1 MLTFRISLSEDES
14 VVEEDRF
21 TVDIFDHD
29 DELLSATTN
38 LLIPSEV
45 RSDRQIDT
53 KQQSHNGLYLRLK
66 VKLRGIVD
74 ESMNE
79 LVSILNAEK
88 LTNLRWGEVEIAV
101 PRELLP
107 FGFTN
112 DFSRHALKLAQWSE
126 S

>member
-1 MLTFRISLSEDES
+1 MD
-14 VVEEDRF
+14 
-21 TVDIFDHD
+21 
-29 DELLSATTN
+29 

-53 KQQSHNGLYLRLK
+53 KQRSHNGLYLRLK
-66 VKLRGIVD
+66 VKLREIVD
-74 ESMNE
+74 ESMDE

-88 LTNLRWGEVEIAV
+88 LTDLRWGDVEIAV

-107 FGFTN
+107 FVMN
-112 DFSRHALKLAQWSE
+112 DFRRHALELTQLSE